1 MKAMKKNQTYFLKD
15 IIEAVKSEELD
26 DDFCLYAKEN
36 GELNFQDSYLL
47 ADYPQVVEDK
57 DVYPRQVREQE
68 MELIYYGADFA
79 DVLLSVM
86 EQKAEAT
93 DQERLQALLYYYE
106 HDDFMDFDKDTV
118 LSEDFL

>member
-1 MKAMKKNQTYFLKD
+1 MKKNQSYCLKD
-15 IIEAVKSEELD
+15 IMKAVKSEELD
-26 DDFCLYAKEN
+26 NDFCLYAREN

-47 ADYPQVVEDK
+47 ADYPQVVDDK

-68 MELIYYGADFA
+68 LELIYYGEDFA

-93 DQERLQALLYYYE
+93 DQECLQALLYYYE

-118 LSEDFL
+118 L

>member
-1 MKAMKKNQTYFLKD
+1 MKKNQTYFLKD

-47 ADYPQVVEDK
+47 AYYPQVVDNR

-68 MELIYYGADFA
+68 LELIYYGADFA

-93 DQERLQALLYYYE
+93 DQECLQALLYYYE

-118 LSEDFL
+118 L

>member
-1 MKAMKKNQTYFLKD
+1 MKKNQTYFLKD
-15 IIEAVKSEELD
+15 IMEAVISEELD

-36 GELNFQDSYLL
+36 AELNFQDSYLL
-47 ADYPQVVEDK
+47 ADYPQVVDNR

-68 MELIYYGADFA
+68 LELIYYGEDFV

-93 DQERLQALLYYYE
+93 DQECLKALLYYYE
-106 HDDFMDFDKDTV
+106 YDDFMDF
-118 LSEDFL
+118 E

>member
-1 MKAMKKNQTYFLKD
+1 MKKNQSYDLKD
-15 IIEAVKSEELD
+15 IIQAVKSEKLD
-26 DDFCLYAKEN
+26 DDFCLYATEH

-47 ADYPQVVEDK
+47 ADYPQVVDNR

-68 MELIYYGADFA
+68 QELIYYGEDFA

-86 EQKAEAT
+86 EQKAEVT
-93 DQERLQALLYYYE
+93 DEECLQALLYYYE

-118 LSEDFL
+118 L